1 MDLLRFI
8 GNVIWLIWGGIAM
21 ALGWALVG
29 VILALTIIGLPWAR
43 SCFVIA
49 QLSLWPFGKDVANR
63 RVVNREDDI
72 GTGALG
78 TIGNVI
84 WFLVAGLWLAL
95 GHLFFAVTLFC
106 TIIGI
111 PFGLQH
117 VKLAMLTVAP
127 IGYTLVDDPD

>member
-8 GNVIWLIWGGIAM
+8 GNVLWLLWGGIAM

-29 VILALTIIGLPWAR
+29 VVMALSIIGIPFAR

-49 QLSLWPFGKDVANR
+49 KLSLWPFGRDIASR
-63 RVVNREDDI
+63 RVVNREEDI

-78 TIGNVI
+78 TLGNVI
-84 WFLVAGLWLAL
+84 WFIVAGFWLAL
-95 GHLFFAVTLFC
+95 GHLFFAITLIC

-111 PFGLQH
+111 PFGMQH

-127 IGYTLVDDPD
+127 IGYAVVDDVD

>member
-1 MDLLRFI
+1 MGLLRFI
-8 GNVIWLIWGGIAM
+8 GNVIWLLWGGIVM

-29 VILALTIIGLPWAR
+29 IVMVLTIVGIPFAR

-49 QLSLWPFGKDVANR
+49 QLSLWPFGREVANR
-63 RVVNREDDI
+63 RIVNREEDI

-84 WFLVAGLWLAL
+84 WFIFAGFWLAL
-95 GHLFFAVTLFC
+95 GHLFFAITLIC

-111 PFGLQH
+111 PFALQH

-127 IGYTLVDDPD
+127 IGYTLVEDPD

>member
-8 GNVIWLIWGGIAM
+8 GNIIWLLWGGIVM

-29 VILALTIIGLPWAR
+29 VVMVLTIIGIPFAR

-49 QLSLWPFGKDVANR
+49 QLSLWPFGKEVANR
-63 RVVNREDDI
+63 KMVNREEDI
-72 GTGALG
+72 GTSGWG
-78 TIGNVI
+78 TLGNVI
-84 WFLVAGLWLAL
+84 WFIFAGFWLAL
-95 GHLFFAVTLFC
+95 GHLFFAITMIC

-117 VKLAMLTVAP
+117 IKLAMLTVAP